1 MHLSPNLVFATL
13 VVCIPTVATAV
24 VVTSTSDP
32 TLRAA
37 PANPLTATAN
47 LVNTNGKTIGTAAF
61 TQMENGVNITVAA
74 RNLPKNSTLA
84 WHIHQTG
91 KCDAAGKFASA
102 GSHFN
107 PMEKAHGF
115 EHTDGHHAGDL
126 PNLKVDANGVV
137 TTSVTTP
144 SISLMKGVNTGVFD
158 ADGSA
163 IVIHTK
169 ADDYTSQPA
178 GAAGDRLA
186 CGIIKPTN

>member
-1 MHLSPNLVFATL
+1 MHLSPNLALATL
-13 VVCIPTVATAV
+13 VFLPTVAMAV

-32 TLRAA
+32 TLRAE
-37 PANPLTATAN
+37 PANPLTATAS
-47 LVNTNGKTIGTAAF
+47 LVNTSGKTIGTASF
-61 TQMENGVNITVAA
+61 TQMEGGVNITVAA

-91 KCDAAGKFASA
+91 TCDTKGKFVSA

-115 EHTDGHHAGDL
+115 ENAEGHHAGDL
-126 PNLKVDANGVV
+126 PNLKTDANGVV

-144 SISLMKGVNTGVFD
+144 NISLMKGVNTSVFD

-163 IVIHTK
+163 LIIHAK

-178 GAAGDRLA
+178 GAAGDRIA
-186 CGIIKPTN
+186 CGVIKPLN

>member
-1 MHLSPNLVFATL
+1 MHLSPNLVLATL
-13 VVCIPTVATAV
+13 VFLPTVAMAV

-32 TLRAA
+32 TLRAE

-47 LVNTNGKTIGTAAF
+47 LVDTKGKTIGTAAF
-61 TQMENGVNITVAA
+61 TQTDDGVNITLAA
-74 RNLPKNSTLA
+74 RGLPKNGTLA

-91 KCDAAGKFASA
+91 TCDASGKFASA

-107 PMEKAHGF
+107 PLNKSHGF
-115 EHTDGHHAGDL
+115 ENTKGHHAGDL
-126 PNLKVDANGVV
+126 PNLKIDGNGVV

-144 SISLMKGVNTGVFD
+144 NISLMKGVNTSLFD

-163 IVIHTK
+163 LVLHTK

-178 GAAGDRLA
+178 GNAGDRLA
-186 CGIIKPTN
+186 CGVIKSTG